1 MRLKAL
7 ILENFRGYKGTSRIY
22 IDDLTAFVGKNDAGK
37 SSALE
42 ALEIFFNN
50 DQIKLERADL
60 CAYSDTNKIRIGCT
74 FSEFPSS
81 LIIDSRASTTLADEY
96 LLNKDGDLE
105 IHKIFDCS
113 LKTPKDLVCAIAEH
127 PTGEDLDDLLLQ
139 KNDELKIIFKK
150 LGIAGKDIDLRSN
163 VQLRRAIRKAKEPF
177 SLKTTEIPLDKEDA
191 KKIWDQIKP
200 HMPVF
205 ALFRSDRPSQ
215 DADDEVQN
223 PLKFAVSEAIKQLES
238 DISKIEAQVQAKAND
253 VAQRT
258 LEKLR
263 EMDAALAAELKPDFK
278 ADRKWDSLFKFT
290 LTSDDNIP
298 INKRGSGVRRLI
310 LLNFFRAEAERRQA
324 EKQAP
329 SVIYAIEEPETS
341 QHPHNQRLLVDA
353 FIELSEQKDTQV
365 ILTTHTPGLAG
376 LLPHTALRYIYK
388 AIDKSVV
395 IDSGTDDVL
404 HRIATELG
412 VLPDRRVKLLFFLEG
427 PNDIEM
433 IRNLS
438 SILNAHNNSIISLRN
453 DHRIAL
459 IPLGGGNLKQWVEN
473 HYLKGIGLPEVHIY
487 DRDVE
492 NPPKYEAVCQQV
504 NNRKDGSWAVLT
516 QQREIENYLH
526 PEAIKETHDVVVSF
540 NENDDVPFIV
550 AKAVH
555 EKASDSKPWDE
566 VDEETKKK
574 KIRHTKHRLCY
585 DTAAKMTADLLKI
598 SDTVGEVE
606 GWLSRIK
613 AML

>member
-7 ILENFRGYKGTSRIY
+7 ILENFRGYKGTSRID
-22 IDDLTAFVGKNDAGK
+22 IEDLTAFIGKNDAGK

-42 ALEIFFNN
+42 ALEIFFNS
-50 DQIKLERADL
+50 DQVKLERADL
-60 CAYSDTNKIRIGCT
+60 CAYSDTNKIRIGCI

-113 LKTPKDLVCAIAEH
+113 LKTPKELVCAIAEH
-127 PTGEDLDDLLLQ
+127 PTGEDLEDLLLR
-139 KNDELKIIFKK
+139 KNDELKSIFKK

-163 VQLRRAIRKAKEPF
+163 VQIRRAIRKGKEPF

-191 KKIWDQIKP
+191 KKIWDQMKP

-223 PLKFAVSEAIKQLES
+223 PLKFAVSEAIKQLEP
-238 DISKIEAQVQAKAND
+238 DISKIEAEVRAKADD

-258 LEKLR
+258 LEKLK

-353 FIELSEQKDTQV
+353 FSELSEQKDTQV
-365 ILTTHTPGLAG
+365 VLTTHTPGLAG
-376 LLPHTALRYIYK
+376 LLPHAALRYIHR
-388 AIDKSVV
+388 AADKSVV
-395 IDSGTDDVL
+395 IDRGTDTVL

-412 VLPDRRVKLLFFLEG
+412 VLPDRRVNLVLFLEG

-438 SILNAHNNSIISLRN
+438 AILRAQNNEIISLQDDN
-453 DHRIAL
+453 RIAA

-487 DRDVE
+487 DRDAE
-492 NPPKYEAVCQQV
+492 NPPKYESACQKV
-504 NNRKDGSWAVLT
+504 NDRKDGSWAVLT
-516 QQREIENYLH
+516 NKREIENYLH
-526 PEAIKETHDVVVSF
+526 PEAIKETHDVDVSF
-540 NENDDVPFIV
+540 DEDDDVPLIV

-555 EKASDSKPWDE
+555 EKAPDSKPWDE
-566 VDEETKKK
+566 IGEEAKKK
-574 KIRHTKHRLCY
+574 KIRHAKHRLCR
-585 DTAAKMTADLLKI
+585 DTAAKMTGDRLKFTDPDAEI
-598 SDTVGEVE
+598 E
-606 GWLSRIK
+606 GWLRRI
-613 AML
+613 ATML